1 MSSKNNGM
9 TATELIIARHANRE
23 RVKPGEIVNVSVDMC
38 MSNDA
43 TTLLTERIMKD
54 QMKTNS
60 VWDSSKVV
68 IIVDHQVPADSI
80 DTSVVQQGMAKFVDE
95 QDIDKYHTTD
105 GVCHQVMLE
114 NYVYPGSLILGAD
127 SHTCSYG
134 SIGSVSS
141 GIGSTDLAAIWASG
155 ETWLKVPE
163 TVRFVLEGQLKPY
176 VSAKDIAL
184 YIINKVRAN
193 GLTYK
198 TMELSG
204 PAISFLSVPE
214 RFTICNMAVEAG
226 AKSTMIIPDDSVL
239 EFFNELGRP
248 FDDNELISAL
258 KETENAPC
266 HSEIKI
272 NLSDLEPMI
281 ACPHYV
287 DNVKPL
293 SEVKGLKIDQTFL
306 GSCTNG
312 RIEDLREGANIIKN
326 KTIAPH
332 MRFLVTPASLNVYKQ
347 ALKEGLINIFLDAGA
362 VVNHPGCSTCWGA
375 HQGILAPGQR
385 MVTTGNRNFKGRAGS
400 PESEIYLASPS
411 VVVAS
416 AIKGELTHPKEVI

>member
-1 MSSKNNGM
+1 MSTQTNGM
-9 TATELIIARHANRE
+9 TATEYIIACHANRD
-23 RVKPGEIVNVSVDMC
+23 RVTPGEIVNVSVDLC

-43 TTLLTERIMKD
+43 TTLLTDKIMKER
-54 QMKTNS
+54 MKTPT
-60 VWDSSKVV
+60 VWDPSRVV
-68 IIVDHQVPADSI
+68 IIIDHQVPADSV
-80 DTSVVQQGMAKFVDE
+80 DTSIVQEQMAKLVE
-95 QDIDKYHTTD
+95 AQKIDKFHTTD

-114 NYVYPGSLILGAD
+114 NYVTPGALIMGAD

-163 TVRFVLEGQLKPY
+163 TIRFILNGQLKPY
-176 VSAKDIAL
+176 VSAKDVAL
-184 YIINKVRAN
+184 HIINQVRAN

-198 TMELSG
+198 AMELAG
-204 PAISFLSVPE
+204 PGVSTLDVPE

-226 AKSTMIIPDDSVL
+226 AKCTMVIPDDKVIS
-239 EFFNELGRP
+239 FFADLNRP
-248 FDDNELISAL
+248 IQDQTILSRL
-258 KETENAPC
+258 QETQNSPC
-266 HSEIKI
+266 ASEI
-272 NLSDLEPMI
+272 NVDLDALEPLI

-287 DNVKPL
+287 DNVRPL
-293 SEVKGLKIDQTFL
+293 SEIQGLKIGQTFL

-312 RIEDLREGANIIKN
+312 RIEDLREGANLLKG
-326 KTIAPH
+326 KKVAPN
-332 MRFLVTPASLNVYKQ
+332 MRFLVTPASVRVYKQ
-347 ALKEGLINIFLDAGA
+347 ALAEGLIEIFMDAGA

-375 HQGILAPGQR
+375 HQGILGPGQR

-400 PESEIYLASPS
+400 PDSEIYLASPS

-416 AIKGELTHPKEVI
+416 AITGELTHPKEVV

>member
-1 MSSKNNGM
+1 MSSKNSGM

-43 TTLLTERIMKD
+43 TTLLTEKIMKD
-54 QMKTNS
+54 QMKTHS
-60 VWDSSKVV
+60 VWEPSRVV

-80 DTSVVQQGMAKFVDE
+80 DTSIVQQGMARFVDE
-95 QDIDKYHTTD
+95 QGIKNFHTTD

-114 NYVYPGSLILGAD
+114 NHVYPGALILGAD

-134 SIGSVSS
+134 SIGAVSS
-141 GIGSTDLAAIWASG
+141 GVGSTDLAAIWASG

-163 TVRFVLEGQLKPY
+163 TVRFILEGQLKPF
-176 VSAKDIAL
+176 VSAKDVAL
-184 YIINKVRAN
+184 HIINLVRSN

-204 PAISFLSVPE
+204 PGIALLSVPE

-226 AKSTMIIPDDSVL
+226 AKSTMIIPDDAVI
-239 EFFNELGRP
+239 EFFKQLGRP
-248 FDDNELISAL
+248 FDDQELLSAL
-258 KETENAPC
+258 KETEDAPC

-272 NLSDLEPMI
+272 DLSELEPLV

-293 SEVKGLKIDQTFL
+293 SEIKGLKINQAFL

-312 RIEDLREGANIIKN
+312 RIEDLREGAKLIKG
-326 KTIAPH
+326 KTVAPH
-332 MRFLVTPASLNVYKQ
+332 MRFLVTPASVKVYKQ
-347 ALKEGLINIFLDAGA
+347 ALKEDLINTFLDSGA

-385 MVTTGNRNFKGRAGS
+385 MVTSGNRNFKGRAGS

-416 AIKGELTHPKEVI
+416 AIKGEMTHPKEVL